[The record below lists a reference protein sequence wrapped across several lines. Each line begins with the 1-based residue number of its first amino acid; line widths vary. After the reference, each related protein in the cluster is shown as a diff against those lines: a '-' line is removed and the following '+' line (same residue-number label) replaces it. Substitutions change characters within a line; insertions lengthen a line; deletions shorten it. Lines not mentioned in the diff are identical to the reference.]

1 VKRLEEINLLASY
14 FKNKGGRTNEVG
26 LFEFGID
33 SCRFDCIVFNGVH
46 KRIKGYEFKVSRADF
61 LHEIKTRKWKNYLE
75 YCHTFSFVCPKGLI
89 DKIEVPSKVGLLW
102 MTTWGE
108 YYGYDDERKN
118 RPKGLWVKLPKF
130 LGEIPE
136 KRFQRIVL
144 TLISRV
150 KYRKDEFF

>member
-1 VKRLEEINLLASY
+1 MDKLTGINLLASY
-14 FKNKGGRTNEVG
+14 FKDKGGHTNEVG

-33 SCRFDCIVFNGVH
+33 SCRFDCIVFSGVH
-46 KRIKGYEFKVSRADF
+46 QRIKGYEFKVSRADF
-61 LHEIKTRKWKNYLE
+61 LHEIRTEKWKYYLD

-89 DKIEVPSKVGLLW
+89 DKSEVPPKIGLLW
-102 MTTWGE
+102 MTTINE
-108 YYGYDDERKN
+108 YYGYN
-118 RPKGLWVKLPKF
+118 RDWDKPYGLWVKMPKF

-136 KRFQRIVL
+136 DKFQKIIL